1 VQATDVAD
9 HILYPGARAYYL
21 HSILHDWPDD
31 VCVKILSNITPALK
45 PGYSKIVI
53 NDNVIP
59 DTDAHWEATG
69 ADVVMLAMLS
79 ARERSRK
86 HWENILTD
94 AGLRVIKVWYP
105 TRANSNSLI
114 ECELA

>member
-1 VQATDVAD
+1 M
-9 HILYPGARAYYL
+9 LYQGARAYYL

-31 VCVKILSNITPALK
+31 VCINILSNIRPALK
-45 PGYSKIVI
+45 RGYSKVLI

-59 DTDAHWEATG
+59 DMGAHWEATG
-69 ADVVMLAMLS
+69 ADIVMLAMLS
-79 ARERSRK
+79 ARERSRNN
-86 HWENILTD
+86 WESILAD
-94 AGLRVIKVWYP
+94 AGLRLVNVWYP